1 MPAFTASPHPNDLP
15 HAPRTVLVTGA
26 GRRLGRAI
34 ALACARAGWRVAV
47 HYHRS
52 RQDALETVAACAQW
66 ASAGAVFEADL
77 SDQAATRSLL
87 PRVVAELGAVHAV
100 VNSAALFEFDDA
112 ASFTTAH
119 LTRHM
124 HTNTA
129 APVLLAQALAA
140 HLAERD
146 APPASGCV
154 VNLLDQKL
162 FNPNPDFLSYT
173 LSKAALLSATTLL
186 AQALAP
192 RVRVVGVA
200 PGLTLTSD
208 WLTPERFEALHQM
221 SPLGRSSTAED
232 VAASVVFALGNP
244 SITGATLLVDGGQH
258 LLRFDRDFSMM
269 NGTQAPVPPALSA
282 IESEAMRVSGQLS
295 AAPDACTDEGAG
307 GAAQGGQTLT
317 LTGLRFDASLGILD
331 HEKQAPQ
338 PIQVDAELNLG
349 AQPLRPRDDE
359 ITHVLDY
366 RKVRQIIIDECTAEH
381 VNLLESLI
389 GKLCERLLRLPGV
402 LGVRVKIAKLEIF
415 EDCEVAIRME
425 AGRW

>member
-1 MPAFTASPHPNDLP
+1 M
-15 HAPRTVLVTGA
+15 LVTGA

-47 HYHRS
+47 HYHHS
-52 RQDALETVAACAQW
+52 HQDALETVAACARL
-66 ASAGAVFEADL
+66 SGAGAAFDADL
-77 SDQAATRSLL
+77 ADEAATRALL
-87 PRVVAELGAVHAV
+87 PRVVAALGPVDAVI
-100 VNSAALFEFDDA
+100 NSAALFEFDNA
-112 ASFTTAH
+112 ASFTSAMLGAH
-119 LTRHM
+119 L

-140 HLAERD
+140 HLAARH
-146 APPASGCV
+146 APAAQGCV

-221 SPLGRSSTAED
+221 SPLGRSSTPED

-317 LTGLRFDASLGILD
+317 LTGLRFDASLGILEQ
-331 HEKQAPQ
+331 EKQAPQ

-415 EDCEVAIRME
+415 DDCEVAIRMQ
-425 AGRW
+425 AGSW

>member
-1 MPAFTASPHPNDLP
+1 MNSAST
-15 HAPRTVLVTGA
+15 PRTVLVTGA
-26 GRRLGRAI
+26 ARRLGRAI
-34 ALACARAGWRVAV
+34 ALACAQAGWRVAV

-52 RQDALETVAACAQW
+52 RQNALDTVAACAQL
-66 ASAGAVFEADL
+66 APAGAAFNANLAHEDDAR
-77 SDQAATRSLL
+77 ALL
-87 PRVVAELGAVHAV
+87 PRVVAELGHVDAV

-112 ASFTTAH
+112 ASFTTAMLDRH
-119 LTRHM
+119 LRA
-124 HTNTA
+124 NTA

-140 HLAERD
+140 HLAERN

-173 LSKAALLSATTLL
+173 LSKAALQSATTLL

-200 PGLTLTSD
+200 PGLTLTSHL
-208 WLTPERFEALHQM
+208 LTDERFAQLHAL
-221 SPLGRSSTAED
+221 SPLGRSSTPED
-232 VAASVVFALGNP
+232 VAASVVFALGNA

-258 LLRFDRDFSMM
+258 LVRFERDFSMM
-269 NGTQAPVPPALSA
+269 DEAPAQAGLAPTA
-282 IESEAMRVSGQLS
+282 IENKADVDARAHAVD
-295 AAPDACTDEGAG
+295 APDAPDAPV
-307 GAAQGGQTLT
+307 AGGQTLT
-317 LTGLRFDASLGILD
+317 LNGLRFDANLGILD

-349 AQPLRPRDDE
+349 PQPLHPRDDD
-359 ITHVLDY
+359 IHHVLDY

-389 GKLCERLLRLPGV
+389 GKLCDRLLRLPGV

-415 EDCEVAIRME
+415 DDCEVAIRME